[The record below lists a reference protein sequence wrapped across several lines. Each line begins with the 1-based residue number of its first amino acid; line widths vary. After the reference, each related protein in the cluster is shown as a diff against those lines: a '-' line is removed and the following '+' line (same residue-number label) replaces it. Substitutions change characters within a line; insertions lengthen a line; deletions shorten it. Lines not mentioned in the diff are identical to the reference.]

1 MWQLILDIVYWAF
14 MIVSG
19 LLTLAIAVEPF
30 YLAYLAIAKRAKARK
45 YRRNLASEAVHK
57 SNRRT
62 E

>member
-1 MWQLILDIVYWAF
+1 MWQLILDVVYWAF

-19 LLTLAIAVEPF
+19 LFTLAIVVEPF
-30 YLAYLAIAKRAKARK
+30 YLAYLAIAKRVKARK
-45 YRRNLASEAVHK
+45 YRRSLASEAVPK